1 MDTFPG
7 SLYEEKYP
15 WILFPEMKLYP
26 VGENR
31 YFGRFLSK
39 IHIVNVIDIISF
51 PGKVSMDTFPP
62 TLYVEKYPWILFPEM
77 KLSLVLVL

>member
-26 VGENR
+26 VGGKSIFR
-31 YFGRFLSK
+31 PVY
-39 IHIVNVIDIISF
+39 
-51 PGKVSMDTFPP
+51 GKVFPF
-62 TLYVEKYPWILFPEM
+62 YH
-77 KLSLVLVL
+77 SA